1 MLYTDGI
8 ALVFTANDVHT
19 IECILQAE
27 LNKISRYFDDNE
39 LTVNRITTKVMLF
52 GTRLRFYKC

>member
-8 ALVFTANDVHT
+8 VLVFTANDVHT

-39 LTVNRITTKVMLF
+39 LTVNRITT
-52 GTRLRFYKC
+52 

>member
-1 MLYTDGI
+1 MLYEDGT
-8 ALVFTANDVHT
+8 ALVFTGNDLHT

-39 LTVNRITTKVMLF
+39 LTVNRKTTKVMLF
-52 GTRLRFYKC
+52 GTKQRLYKR